1 MNKTPDTTSC
11 PLCQGTKVLTQWGI
25 ARTYLLARPIPPIL
39 ILAGVVL
46 SIMKG
51 PAMLIISAVGYV
63 LPLITADMRLSLY
76 PIVAVSKLL
85 GKHPNC
91 PACEP
96 EGGVFR
102 EH

>member
-1 MNKTPDTTSC
+1 MSENETCSYC
-11 PLCQGTKVLTQWGI
+11 RGTKVLTQWGI
-25 ARTYLLARPIPPIL
+25 ARTYLLARPIPPLL
-39 ILAGVVL
+39 ILAGIVL

-76 PIVAVSKLL
+76 PIVAISKLF
-85 GKHPNC
+85 GKRPNC
-91 PACEP
+91 PRCEP
-96 EGGVFR
+96 QGGVFR